1 MSEKIPQAT
10 QWLNN
15 HNSYKGNIS
24 SFLSVCLFLLVLTAC
39 NDERREKHKPR
50 STGELYEVLLISD
63 DKKTGDL
70 MYEALNEDVLGLP
83 QSENYFD
90 VKRIT
95 SSQVNRHTQYS
106 RSIIS
111 VNADSKKFNKAEL
124 TYTKNVYAYPQTI
137 ISINTPSAESLQ
149 KEVGKFM
156 RKIKQLIITQDNC
169 TQIQTLTDNNNTKAK
184 KDIETM
190 LKCLILIPP
199 TLKYEKKGEN
209 FIWLS
214 DKNPQCTKNVCVYTY
229 DGLDL
234 TMDKVIEMRDSIM
247 KENIPGQSEG
257 MYMTTAPNTSSASRT
272 VYNNKDILVIKGLW
286 EMENDAMG
294 GPFITHSIA
303 DSANN
308 RVITAEAFIYG
319 PGEKKRDR
327 LRRLEAALYTLNK
340 LKDNKSADNIINK

>member
-1 MSEKIPQAT
+1 MREKVPQAT
-10 QWLNN
+10 QRFSNS
-15 HNSYKGNIS
+15 NSYKGHIS
-24 SFLSVCLFLLVLTAC
+24 SLLYACLFLLLLTAC
-39 NDERREKHKPR
+39 NNEHREKHKPH
-50 STGELYEVLLISD
+50 SIGELYEVLLISD
-63 DKKTGDL
+63 DKKTGDV
-70 MYEALNEDVLGLP
+70 MYEALNEAVAGLP
-83 QSENYFD
+83 QVENYFD

-95 SSQVNRHTQYS
+95 TNQVNKHTQYS

-111 VNADSKKFNKAEL
+111 INVDSSKYKKAEL
-124 TYTKNVYAYPQTI
+124 TYIKNTYAYPQTI

-156 RKIKQLIITQDNC
+156 KKIKQLIITQDNS
-169 TQIQTLTDNNNTKAK
+169 TQVQILTDNNNTKAK
-184 KDIETM
+184 EDIETM
-190 LKCLILIPP
+190 LKCFILIPP

-214 DKNPQCTKNVCVYTY
+214 DKNPQCMKNICVYTY
-229 DGLDL
+229 NGLDL

-257 MYMTTAPNTSSASRT
+257 MYMTTAPNTSSVSRT
-272 VYNNKDILVIKGLW
+272 VYNNKSILVVKGLW

-294 GPFITHSIA
+294 GPFITHSIV

-327 LRRLEAALYTLNK
+327 MRRLEAALYTLNK
-340 LKDNKSADNIINK
+340 LKDNKPANK